1 MHDLLQDMNLAYNTS
16 LKARERYELAQKS
29 HSRSLPAPCDA
40 VRLWHLVAHD
50 WLLQSNRRFWVALGQ
65 QGYPAGLLTLKD
77 PPLILFGEGDAALLD
92 TPGIAMVGSRN
103 ATRTGLVTA
112 QGFAREF
119 ASRGWTVIS
128 GLAEGIDGAAHT
140 GALEARGNTVAVLGC
155 GPDEIYPKHHA
166 SLKAR
171 IIQEGGLV
179 LSEYPPGTAPQP
191 GFFPRR
197 NRIIAGLADGLL
209 VVEAALRSGSLITAR
224 VASELGRPVAAIPGS
239 IHSSQSKGCHA
250 MIKKGAMLVETA
262 QELLDE
268 AAATLPEYKTPHNLA
283 LLQEEHTHCD
293 DESEQTPAPEAVL
306 DTNLKAVLNSLGH
319 EPVHVDTLAG
329 QLGFSTEDTVAALV
343 ELELLG
349 LTLGEAGNR
358 WVRTNGVF

>member
-1 MHDLLQDMNLAYNTS
+1 MHDLLQGMNLAYNTG

-29 HSRSLPAPCDA
+29 HNRSLPAPCDA

-50 WLLQSNRRFWVALGQ
+50 WLLQSNKRFWVALGHAN
-65 QGYPAGLLTLKD
+65 YPAALLALKD
-77 PPLILFGEGDAALLD
+77 PPLILFGEGNATLLN

-103 ATRTGLVTA
+103 ASRTGLGTA
-112 QGFAREF
+112 HGFAREF
-119 ASRGWTVIS
+119 TRRGWTVIS

-140 GALEARGNTVAVLGC
+140 GALEARGNTIAVLGC

-166 SLKAR
+166 GLKAR

-197 NRIIAGLADGLL
+197 NRIIAGLSDGLL

-224 VASELGRPVAAIPGS
+224 VASELGRPVGAIPGS

-250 MIKKGAMLVETA
+250 MIKKGALLVETA

-268 AAATLPEYKTPHNLA
+268 ALATLPEHKKPCTPA
-283 LLQEEHTHCD
+283 LLQEGHTRGD
-293 DESEQTPAPEAVL
+293 DEFEQAPTPQAQL
-306 DTNLKAVLNSLGH
+306 DACLKAVLDSLGH
-319 EPVHVDTLAG
+319 EPVHVDALAG
-329 QLGFSTEDTVAALV
+329 RLGFNTEDTVAALV

-358 WVRTNGVF
+358 WVRSNGVF